1 MILKYSTAYIRAGL
15 VLSLILVLLTA
26 CGQPKET
33 RADIFNPNGI
43 KEMPVRDSYGTVNVP
58 ISAKRIAV
66 TSQYAMDYMNAIGAD
81 ISLAPKPAAGNYV
94 FPPYTSEEQRDKLTV
109 IEGQN
114 GELDLNALAAEK
126 PDLIITNNGD
136 RATYDALTKIAPTAY
151 IDPAL
156 DWRNELYM
164 YSTFLDHDTAAKQFM
179 NAYQQKFNGAKSKL
193 APIIGTST
201 IAALSMQDNQLTL
214 HNNVKDSVGE
224 VLYQDLALKTPQGMT
239 TDSESSP
246 ITLQQLQTMNPDYL
260 LISTGI
266 ADDTIAALNKR
277 MTASPEGAIWNQL
290 TAVQSEHV
298 YIVDSSFFNDTPLAK
313 SYAIDTMVKQ
323 LSDK

>member
-1 MILKYSTAYIRAGL
+1 MKYSTAYIRAGL

-58 ISAKRIAV
+58 ISAKNIAV

-81 ISLAPKPAAGNYV
+81 ISLAPKPAEGNYV
-94 FPPYTSEEQRDKLTV
+94 FPPYTSDEQRNKLTL

-136 RATYDALTKIAPTAY
+136 RATYDALAKIAPTAY
-151 IDPAL
+151 IDPSL
-156 DWRNELYM
+156 DWRSELYM

-179 NAYQQKFNGAKSKL
+179 NAYQQKFNGAKTKL
-193 APIIGTST
+193 APIVGTST
-201 IAALSMQDNQLTL
+201 IAALSMQGNNLVL
-214 HNNVKDSVGE
+214 HNNVQNGVGE
-224 VLYQDLALKTPQGMT
+224 VLYQDLALKAPEGMT
-239 TDSESSP
+239 TDAESTP
-246 ITLQQLQTMNPDYL
+246 VTLQQLQSMNPNYL
-260 LISTGI
+260 FVSTDI
-266 ADDTIAALNKR
+266 PNDTAAALSKR
-277 MTASPEGAIWNQL
+277 MAASADGAAWKQL
-290 TAVQSEHV
+290 TAVQSNHV

-313 SYAIDTMVKQ
+313 SYAIDTLIDE
-323 LSDK
+323 LSAK